1 MAIQQPRPKP
11 RGLCSVGIM
20 QEQVYKKKIKD
31 VSELRQRI
39 VEEWEQLR
47 QHVIDKAI
55 RQWCRRLQGC
65 VDADGGQ
72 FEHSL

>member
-1 MAIQQPRPKP
+1 VAIQQPRPKP
-11 RGLCSVGIM
+11 VDYAVWGIM

-31 VSELRQRI
+31 VGELRHRI
-39 VEEWEQLR
+39 VEVWEQLR